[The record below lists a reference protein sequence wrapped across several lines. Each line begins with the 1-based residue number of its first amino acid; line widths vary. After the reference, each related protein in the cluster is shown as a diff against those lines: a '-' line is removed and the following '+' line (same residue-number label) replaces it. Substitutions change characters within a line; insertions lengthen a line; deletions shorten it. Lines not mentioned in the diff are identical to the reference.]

1 MSDFPERSILEYYLS
16 IKRAIQNENS
26 YELCRLLS
34 IDLSHRPSFI
44 RFLHQHDSNK
54 ESFIDQSWSVIVDC
68 HIRSIR
74 RLHEGDPQEAFNE
87 KATSNNE
94 LSKLLQSQ
102 KDTNWSIPFM
112 NKHSVDLRRLAIK
125 ADSQADIKR
134 QAQLAKIKEGS
145 VIPKSNVKLIKKDEY
160 MERACEC
167 LMQLFRVCATD
178 TRSAISNSKRMGMI
192 SIINQLFKIYFR
204 INKLHLCKPLIRALD
219 TANIF
224 DHCTLAQKVTYNYY
238 LGVKTL
244 FDLRI
249 MEAEKLLD
257 FVFENCH
264 PQSFKNMRLT
274 LIFLIP
280 IKMLLGRM
288 PTKQLMDKYEL
299 NQFEPIKR
307 AVIAGN
313 VGDLDEA
320 IETNSDFFWRYGI
333 YLIIERLRPVALRN
347 LFKKVSICAKNHLV
361 EMDLILN
368 AVRMVQPGQDI
379 KIEEVHCML
388 SKLIYE
394 GRIKGYLSIG
404 HQKLVLSKTNPFPPI
419 SEQQK

>member
-16 IKRAIQNENS
+16 IKRAIQNENGN
-26 YELCRLLS
+26 ELCRLLS

-44 RFLHQHDSNK
+44 RLIPQHDNNK
-54 ESFIDQSWSVIVDC
+54 ETFVDPSWGTIVDC
-68 HIRSIR
+68 QFKTIRF
-74 RLHEGDPQEAFNE
+74 LHEGDFQEAFNE
-87 KATSNNE
+87 KVTSNNE
-94 LSKLLQSQ
+94 LSRILQTQ
-102 KDTNWSIPFM
+102 RETNWSITFM

-125 ADSQADIKR
+125 ADSQAEVKR
-134 QAQLAKIKEGS
+134 RAQLAKIKHGI
-145 VIPKSNVKLIKKDEY
+145 VVPKSNVKLIKKDEN

-178 TRSAISNSKRMGMI
+178 TRSAMSNSKRMGMI

-219 TANIF
+219 TANVF
-224 DHCTLAQKVTYNYY
+224 EHCTLSQKLTYNYY

-249 MEAEKLLD
+249 PEAEKLLD

-264 PQSFKNMRLT
+264 PDSRKNIRLT

-288 PTKQLMDKYEL
+288 PTKELMDKYDL
-299 NQFEPIKR
+299 NQFDAVKR

-313 VGDLDEA
+313 VGDLDQA
-320 IETNSDFFWRYGI
+320 IENHSDFFWRYGI
-333 YLIIERLRPVALRN
+333 YLIIERLRPITLRN
-347 LFKKVSICAKNHLV
+347 LFKKVSKCAKNHLV
-361 EMDLILN
+361 DMDLILK
-368 AVRMVQPGQDI
+368 AVRLVQPGEDI
-379 KIEEVHCML
+379 KMEEVHCML

-419 SEQQK
+419 SEFQK